1 MIIIISILNVDLH
14 GNRRCNVANKIDD
27 NNNEKSFSDIELRDE
42 DIENLEKSL
51 KDSSDWR
58 LKLFKK
64 TSKD

>member
-1 MIIIISILNVDLH
+1 M
-14 GNRRCNVANKIDD
+14 ANKIDD